1 MRQTFIIKFKDGI
14 AEESCYHAWT
24 LLGDY
29 LEEKGV
35 LEKLQEV
42 LPRMSRVWIEVL
54 TTEGVAR
61 CIGFATLAQVWDVA
75 SFHCDDDRARARLMQ
90 RIATVLEESAGERT
104 TALVHVD
111 PDVEDK
117 WIPMLESMG
126 AQRASR
132 WVVPTSA
139 ELREGGQNV
148 LRAERDAK
156 GLFEHAPKS
165 DSGAD
170 CKTKS
175 ST

>member
-24 LLGDY
+24 LLADY

-35 LEKLQEV
+35 LEKLQEA

-54 TTEGVAR
+54 TIEGVSR
-61 CIGFATLAQVWDVA
+61 CTGFATLAQVWDVG
-75 SFHCDDDRARARLMQ
+75 SFHCDDERTRARLMQ
-90 RIATVLEESAGERT
+90 RIAVVLEESAGERT

-111 PDVEDK
+111 PAIEDK

-126 AQRASR
+126 AQRVSR

-139 ELREGGQNV
+139 ELLEGGQNV
-148 LRAERDAK
+148 LRPIRDSEK
-156 GLFEHAPKS
+156 LPQHALEF
-165 DSGAD
+165 DSSAD
-170 CKTKS
+170 SETK
-175 ST
+175 